1 MASQEPKDAAERS
14 TGSVNQ
20 PKQILKFAS
29 TILEQAREELGTI
42 ANDDD
47 LRFIAENLDITNFVT
62 SSIAILIALVAVAFS
77 SLVTIPSLE
86 GYALLAALIIGII
99 AFGIFIFGYRRYK
112 LGLIRAYI
120 EQRKKLMTSA
130 PSPETQIK
138 QASITESTSTNDS
151 EDYERKLDV
160 LLEEYRKAINASD
173 EKVKQE
179 HGLLFLQFK
188 VVSLVGKM
196 QVASTKQVEKSSKRL
211 ESLTGVLLLLTI
223 VLGIFTVFSAGI
235 QVVQLHQ
242 SAILTYALIA
252 VPIILVLVAVWRIQ
266 PLIERFIQSS

>member
-179 HGLLFLQFK
+179 HGLL
-188 VVSLVGKM
+188 
-196 QVASTKQVEKSSKRL
+196 
-211 ESLTGVLLLLTI
+211 
-223 VLGIFTVFSAGI
+223 
-235 QVVQLHQ
+235 
-242 SAILTYALIA
+242 
-252 VPIILVLVAVWRIQ
+252 
-266 PLIERFIQSS
+266 